1 MTRYE
6 KKEEKRKSNEKK
18 KKKKRTQNYADGRN
32 FKKEQTLKH

>member
-18 KKKKRTQNYADGRN
+18 KKKNGPRITQMVEILKKSKR
-32 FKKEQTLKH
+32 